1 MPCTCPSA
9 LLRVDVREAPDDR
22 APWRRQNRSVGPTV
36 LVVDDHPT
44 FRRFARRML
53 EEAGFRVVGEAGGCS
68 EAMERARDLRPQA
81 VLLDVL
87 LPDGSGLDVAA
98 RLSQSFEG
106 MLVVLTSS
114 RSRSDFGAALD
125 GVPAAGFIPK
135 SALSGDAFAE
145 LVQRG

>member
-1 MPCTCPSA
+1 VAT
-9 LLRVDVREAPDDR
+9 
-22 APWRRQNRSVGPTV
+22 TV

-53 EEAGFRVVGEAGGCS
+53 EEAGFCVVGEAGGCS
-68 EAMERARDLRPQA
+68 EALERARDLRPHA

-98 RLSQSFEG
+98 RLSESFAE

-114 RSRSDFGAALD
+114 RSRSDFGAAFD
-125 GVPAAGFIPK
+125 GVPAARFIPK
-135 SALSGDAFAE
+135 SALSGATFAE
-145 LVQRG
+145 VLLRK

>member
-1 MPCTCPSA
+1 MFRGGPEEW
-9 LLRVDVREAPDDR
+9 LR
-22 APWRRQNRSVGPTV
+22 WRWHDHLVELTV

-53 EEAGFRVVGEAGGCS
+53 EASGFCVVGEAGGCS
-68 EAMERARDLRPQA
+68 QAIELARALRPQA

-87 LPDGSGLDVAA
+87 LPDGSGLDVAES
-98 RLSQSFEG
+98 LSQSFEG

-114 RSRSDFGAALD
+114 RCRSDLGAALD

-145 LVQRG
+145 LLRRE